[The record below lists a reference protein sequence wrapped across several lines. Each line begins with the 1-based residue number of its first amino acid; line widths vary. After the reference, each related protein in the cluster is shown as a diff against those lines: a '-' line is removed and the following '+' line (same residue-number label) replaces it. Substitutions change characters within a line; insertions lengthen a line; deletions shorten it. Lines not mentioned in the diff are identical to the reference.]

1 VQAAL
6 LKSLAGILGLLQREP
21 ETFLQGSR
29 SENGISSE
37 DIETMIAQRNE
48 AKQNKNYAIADEL
61 RKHLQTQGIL
71 LEDTSQ
77 GTIWRRA

>member
-1 VQAAL
+1 
-6 LKSLAGILGLLQREP
+6 
-21 ETFLQGSR
+21 
-29 SENGISSE
+29 
-37 DIETMIAQRNE
+37 MIAQRNE